1 MQVISLAS
9 IYTMN
14 TPPPPNWNTRPTGPQ
29 YQVRLPDKMTVTIK
43 AYLQGSPEIRR
54 FVFENLREYRTLHVR
69 IREAFPVLASKDFTL
84 SWRDTEGDQIVM
96 STDPEL
102 AQAVQ
107 NMKDGLLR
115 IFVTSV
121 SDPKPEPEPLG
132 PDGDGFAKV
141 HAGVLCDLCDQE
153 IRGARYKCLQC
164 EDYDLCEVCHAKKTH
179 ELHDML
185 KLVNPGVRP
194 LWSFPGWK
202 RLWRHCGHHRRGGRG
217 GWAARGPQPPP
228 EPEPA
233 SPQQYHDL
241 LRNIG
246 GTVANFLEP
255 FGITVDVLN
264 DVGTNMGGPAQGQ
277 AKKDSATEPMD
288 VSHPQPDAASA
299 EKGKTPSMDTQ
310 GAAASASASPAPPSA
325 GGPFTAASPVPSNGN
340 PFAAPAN
347 PAEAAPKQGIPR
359 SVEPAQDSEV
369 YPGWTL
375 LNALRDSFGNEEGDL
390 PPPMRPQAPP
400 QPPTAPAVTTQQS
413 RTDTPVDTALAQML
427 AMGFNNEGGWLR
439 QLLEVKQGDIG
450 AVLESLHPSRQM

>member
-1 MQVISLAS
+1 
-9 IYTMN
+9 
-14 TPPPPNWNTRPTGPQ
+14 
-29 YQVRLPDKMTVTIK
+29 MTVTIK
-43 AYLQGSPEIRR
+43 AYLLGTPEIRR
-54 FVFENLREYRTLHVR
+54 FVFEDLREYKTLHMR
-69 IREAFPVLASKDFTL
+69 IRAAFPVLAGKDFTL
-84 SWRDTEGDQIVM
+84 SWKDAEGDQIIM

-102 AQAVQ
+102 VQAVQ

-115 IFVTSV
+115 IFVTV
-121 SDPKPEPEPLG
+121 IGVPKPEPEPLG
-132 PDGDGFAKV
+132 ASGDGSAKV
-141 HAGVLCDLCDQE
+141 HAGVLCDVCDQE

-179 ELHDML
+179 EQHDML
-185 KLVNPGVRP
+185 KLVNPGIRP

-217 GWAARGPQPPP
+217 GGGWGARGPMPPP

-264 DVGTNMGGPAQGQ
+264 DMGTNTGGPARGQ

-288 VSHPQPDAASA
+288 TSHPQPEPAQQ
-299 EKGKTPSMDTQ
+299 GGFRPSPPT
-310 GAAASASASPAPPSA
+310 GGVNPSPPTGGVNPSPPTGGVSPSPLTMGVSPSPPTGGVSPSPPTGGVSPSPPRG
-325 GGPFTAASPVPSNGN
+325 GGPFTAA
-340 PFAAPAN
+340 AN
-347 PAEAAPKQGIPR
+347 PAEAAPKEASPPR
-359 SVEPAQDSEV
+359 AGEPAQDSEV

-375 LNALRDSFGNEEGDL
+375 LNALRDSFVSSEEGNL
-390 PPPMRPQAPP
+390 PPPMRPQASAQPATV
-400 QPPTAPAVTTQQS
+400 QPPTAPPAATQQS
-413 RTDTPVDTALAQML
+413 RTDSPVDTALAQML

>member
-1 MQVISLAS
+1 
-9 IYTMN
+9 MN
-14 TPPPPNWNTRPTGPQ
+14 TPPPPNWSGRPTGPQ
-29 YQVRLPDKMTVTIK
+29 FQQYQVRLLDNMTVTIK
-43 AYLQGSPEIRR
+43 AYLLGTPEIRR
-54 FVFENLREYRTLHVR
+54 FVFEDLREYKTLHMR
-69 IREAFPVLASKDFTL
+69 IRAAFPVLAGKDFTL
-84 SWRDTEGDQIVM
+84 SWKDAEGDQIIM

-102 AQAVQ
+102 VQAVQ

-115 IFVTSV
+115 IFVTV
-121 SDPKPEPEPLG
+121 IGVPKPEPEPLG
-132 PDGDGFAKV
+132 ASGDGSAKV
-141 HAGVLCDLCDQE
+141 HAGVLCDVCDQE

-179 ELHDML
+179 EQHDML
-185 KLVNPGVRP
+185 KLVNPGIRP

-217 GWAARGPQPPP
+217 GGGWGARGPMPPP

-264 DVGTNMGGPAQGQ
+264 DMGTNTGGPARGQ

-288 VSHPQPDAASA
+288 TSHPQPEPANAQQVLGPVVDI
-299 EKGKTPSMDTQ
+299 
-310 GAAASASASPAPPSA
+310 GAGNLICGQETSKDRCVACEIPVVGSYSGADRV
-325 GGPFTAASPVPSNGN
+325 SPVCT
-340 PFAAPAN
+340 
-347 PAEAAPKQGIPR
+347 
-359 SVEPAQDSEV
+359 QDSEV

-375 LNALRDSFGNEEGDL
+375 LNALRDSFVSSEEGNL
-390 PPPMRPQAPP
+390 PPPMRPQASAQPATV
-400 QPPTAPAVTTQQS
+400 QPPTAPPAATQQS
-413 RTDTPVDTALAQML
+413 RTDSPVDTALAQML

>member
-14 TPPPPNWNTRPTGPQ
+14 TPPPPNWNTHSTGPLQ
-29 YQVRLPDKMTVTIK
+29 QARLFDSMTVTIK
-43 AYLQGSPEIRR
+43 AYLQGGAEIRR
-54 FVFENLREYRTLHVR
+54 FVFEDLREYKTLHQR
-69 IREAFPVLASKDFTL
+69 IRLAFPVLADKDFTL
-84 SWRDTEGDQIVM
+84 SWRDAEGDQIIM

-102 AQAVQ
+102 VQAVQ

-115 IFVTSV
+115 IFVTITGT
-121 SDPKPEPEPLG
+121 PKPEPVG
-132 PDGDGFAKV
+132 PSGDGAFKV
-141 HAGVLCDLCDQE
+141 HAGVLCDVCDQE
-153 IRGARYKCLQC
+153 IHGARYKCLQC
-164 EDYDLCEVCHAKKTH
+164 EDYDLCEGCHAKKTH
-179 ELHDML
+179 EQHDML

-194 LWSFPGWK
+194 LWAFPGWK
-202 RLWRHCGHHRRGGRG
+202 RLWKHCGHHRRGGRG
-217 GWAARGPQPPP
+217 GGAWAARGPQPPP
-228 EPEPA
+228 EQEPA

-264 DVGTNMGGPAQGQ
+264 DMGTNTGAAQGQ

-288 VSHPQPDAASA
+288 TSHAQPEPAST
-299 EKGKTPSMDTQ
+299 EQGKKTPTDNTQ
-310 GAAASASASPAPPSA
+310 GAAASANASPAPPSG
-325 GGPFTAASPVPSNGN
+325 GGPFATAADSAG
-340 PFAAPAN
+340 
-347 PAEAAPKQGIPR
+347 AAPKQAPPPR
-359 SVEPAQDSEV
+359 SFEPAQDSEV

-375 LNALRDSFGNEEGDL
+375 LNALRDSFVSEEGNL

-400 QPPTAPAVTTQQS
+400 QLATVQPPTAPPPATQQS

-427 AMGFNNEGGWLR
+427 AMGFNNEGGWLK